1 MLRELQAA
9 IEHSTTFYAHFPV
22 EVRFARSSDIYLAP
36 NYGRDSTYI
45 NIICYRPYGK
55 VVEHG
60 EYWRTYEAIVKRA
73 GGRPHW
79 AKQHNEKFED
89 FVRMYPYFRA
99 WVGIRKRLD
108 PTGMFG
114 NAYLD
119 RIFDSMT
126 FKDKEAAAKLF
137 KRDVSPETDI
147 ISLDSDNRSSDEIE
161 VDEDDEVKLL
171 SFDDLS
177 PPKQT

>member
-1 MLRELQAA
+1 MRELQAA

-36 NYGRDSTYI
+36 NYGRESTYI

-55 VVEHG
+55 VVEHS
-60 EYWRTYEAIVKRA
+60 EYWRTYEDIVKRA

-79 AKQHNEKFED
+79 AKQHNEKGED
-89 FVRMYPYFRA
+89 FIRMYPYFRA
-99 WVGIRKRLD
+99 WIGIRKRMD
-108 PTGMFG
+108 PTGMFR

-119 RIFDSMT
+119 RILDSMT
-126 FKDKEAAAKLF
+126 TKEKEVAGKLF
-137 KRDVSPETDI
+137 KRDVSPENDI

-161 VDEDDEVKLL
+161 VDEEDKEKYLVLDEVFK
-171 SFDDLS
+171 DIRE
-177 PPKQT
+177 T